1 MKVKIFA
8 SRILFILLPPN
19 GYPFNQQGFGS
30 PNIIGAFGTSLP
42 SRKNLYPIN
51 LSPFQSLLKSSDDG
65 STWTVVNS
73 RHT

>member
-30 PNIIGAFGTSLP
+30 PNIIGAQKEKFVSC
-42 SRKNLYPIN
+42 K
-51 LSPFQSLLKSSDDG
+51 LSPCLNHPTMEVLG
-65 STWTVVNS
+65 L
-73 RHT
+73 